1 MLSPII
7 SFFLQIPSHF
17 IKRRYI
23 VNPYAATVL
32 MIFYLSACNMGINK
46 NNDTEKGTAFINL
59 PEPTSLASAE
69 KERIYNSSKA
79 WFDTVLKPSGFN
91 GGMIVAKNG
100 NIIFE
105 AYNGTGHLPGTDT
118 ITANTPLH
126 IASVSKT
133 FTAMAILKLWQ
144 DGKLNLDDEF
154 SAYFPSFNYPGV
166 TIRSLLNHRS
176 GLPNYTHY
184 MESTID
190 WDKTKMAS
198 NTDILNTLIN
208 YKNQLPPAVSPNTK
222 FTYCNTNY
230 VLLALLIEKITGN
243 NYGNFLDS
251 TFFLPLRMKNTFV
264 FKMSDTTRVS
274 PSYDWKNRLIPFNF
288 LDAIYGD
295 KNIYTTPEDLLIWDR
310 ALNSGMIFTQK
321 TLAAAYTPYSNEK
334 PGIKNYG
341 LGWRMN
347 IYPIGKKIIFH
358 NGWWH
363 GSNAVFARLLQD
375 SATIIVIGNR
385 YCRRIYHTAKLA
397 NLFGDYYD
405 PEEEENEPLKPA
417 DTIII
422 APKSK
427 KNKLH
432 L

>member
-1 MLSPII
+1 
-7 SFFLQIPSHF
+7 
-17 IKRRYI
+17 
-23 VNPYAATVL
+23 
-32 MIFYLSACNMGINK
+32 MGINK
-46 NNDTEKGTAFINL
+46 NNDTEKGHIPTINL
-59 PEPTSLASAE
+59 PEPININALE

-105 AYNGTGHLPGTDT
+105 AYNGTEHLPGNDT
-118 ITANTPLH
+118 ITVNTPLH
-126 IASVSKT
+126 VASVSKT
-133 FTAMAILKLWQ
+133 FTAMAVLKLWQ
-144 DGKLNLDDEF
+144 DGKLNIDEEF
-154 SAYFPSFNYPGV
+154 STYFPSFNFPGV

-184 MESTID
+184 MESTVD
-190 WDKTKMAS
+190 WDKTKIAT

-208 YKNQLPPAVSPNTK
+208 YKKQLSPLVSPNTK

-230 VLLALLIEKITGN
+230 VLLALLIEKVTGN
-243 NYGNFLDS
+243 TYTDFLAN
-251 TFFLPLRMKNTFV
+251 TFFLPLHMKNTFV

-310 ALNSGMIFTQK
+310 ALNSGMLFTQK
-321 TLAAAYTPYSNEK
+321 TLDAAYTPYSNEK
-334 PGIKNYG
+334 VGVKNYG

-347 IYPIGKKIIFH
+347 IYPTGKKIIFH

-363 GSNAVFARLLQD
+363 GSNAVFTRLIQD

-405 PEEEENEPLKPA
+405 SEEEENEAVKPV

-427 KNKLH
+427 KK
-432 L
+432 